1 MKKKFDIKVLLITG
15 SYPPMKCGVG
25 DYSYNL
31 AKAIAAVPNVRVAVL
46 TSAFDRTADINDK
59 IEVFPVIK
67 KWRLTETIK
76 AVKIIYRWS
85 PDVVH
90 IQYPT
95 QGYGSGYLPWA
106 LPIILFL
113 MGKKVVQTWHEGYNN
128 WRLAVRLFLKAI
140 VPDVLIIVHPSYKER
155 LSPKFRWALWLK
167 KSVFIPIAS
176 NIPVID
182 MTEAQKNTLKQ
193 KYLKKQTRLIVFF
206 GFVYPSKGVELLF
219 EIADPA
225 SDYIVI
231 AGEFGDAGGYKQ
243 KIIEQAST
251 SLWMDKVAITGFLP
265 SDSISE
271 LLTVADAVIL
281 PFRGGQ
287 GECNRGS
294 VYAAVT
300 HKTFVITTS
309 TARNGYDQKH
319 NIYYAKIDDVQ
330 EMKSALCSYAG
341 RRREKNAEIDKDEW
355 QDIANKHIKIYK
367 QITSI

>member
-1 MKKKFDIKVLLITG
+1 
-15 SYPPMKCGVG
+15 MKCGVG

-31 AKAIAAVPNVRVAVL
+31 AKAIAAVSDVRVAVL
-46 TSAFDRTADINDK
+46 TSVFDGATTGDDK
-59 IEVFPVIK
+59 VEIFPAIK
-67 KWRLTETIK
+67 KWSLTETIK

-85 PDVVH
+85 PDIVH

-95 QGYGSGYLPWA
+95 QGYGDGLLPWV
-106 LPIILFL
+106 LPIISFL
-113 MGKKVVQTWHEGYNN
+113 MGKKVVQTWHEGYSDLQ
-128 WRLAVRLFLKAI
+128 LAKRLFLKAI
-140 VPDVLIIVHPSYKER
+140 VPDVLVIVHPSYKEI
-155 LSPKFRWALWLK
+155 LHPKLRWALWLK

-176 NIPVID
+176 NISVVD
-182 MTEAQKNTLKQ
+182 MGESQKNILKQ
-193 KYLKKQTRLIVFF
+193 KYLKKQTRLVVFF
-206 GFVYPSKGVELLF
+206 GFVHPSKGVELLF
-219 EIADPA
+219 EIANPV
-225 SDYIVI
+225 SDHIVI
-231 AGEFGDAGGYKQ
+231 AGEFGGDKDYSQ
-243 KIIEQAST
+243 KIIEQALAG
-251 SLWMDKVAITGFLP
+251 LWMDKATITGFLP

-330 EMKSALCSYAG
+330 EMKSALCNYAG
-341 RRREKNAEIDKDEW
+341 RRREKDAEIDKNEW
-355 QDIANKHIKIYK
+355 QDIADRHIKIYK